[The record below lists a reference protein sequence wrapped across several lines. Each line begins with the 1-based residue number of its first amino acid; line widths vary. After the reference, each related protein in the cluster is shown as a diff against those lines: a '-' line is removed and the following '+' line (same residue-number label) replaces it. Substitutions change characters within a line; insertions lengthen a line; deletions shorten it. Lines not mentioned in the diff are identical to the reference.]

1 VRLFFAVLLPS
12 EVRAALGGLQSANDD
27 YRWVD
32 PSTMHITLAFVGEQ
46 PEDRLGELERIGGE
60 AARSRPGT
68 LRLGPAG
75 QFGSK
80 RAPRVLW
87 VDIAGEVDRLLALQS
102 RLADGLRAARFP
114 VEEREFR
121 AHITLAR
128 RRETARG
135 GAPSG
140 WPPGVEHASFELNH
154 LTLMQSRLGPRGATY
169 TRVFEFQ
176 LTG

>member
-1 VRLFFAVLLPS
+1 MIRHRATPASSQIYVLAEGP
-12 EVRAALGGLQSANDD
+12 VWDSA
-27 YRWVD
+27 R
-32 PSTMHITLAFVGEQ
+32 Q
-46 PEDRLGELERIGGE
+46 
-60 AARSRPGT
+60 
-68 LRLGPAG
+68 
-75 QFGSK
+75 
-80 RAPRVLW
+80 RVLW